1 MLTHIT
7 KLAWICGA
15 VALAAVSAGCDR
27 APEPTAEATPPR
39 STTPVAVDVTRQ
51 ADTAA
56 VDDVVASTDSGL
68 AAADTV
74 SGGGGIL
81 QIETPFCGI
90 PDPAVDFANL
100 LGDFNFAVATEIH
113 AGLTRMGESSLDILP
128 ELASSFTSS
137 QGNTQFEFLLRPGLK
152 FSDGEPLLASDVKWS
167 WERALRK
174 STPPSRARTVLGG
187 IIGADELLAG
197 KSDDLTGVEVVDDR
211 QLIVTLSGPQ
221 PDFPA
226 RVSDPVAFVLQ
237 PYNALAWDDV
247 WTNDDTLPSNAIM
260 ISEIPLIELPV
271 GAGPFKLIEYPD
283 HRMTGSATGGLKRC
297 VLARNPHYHNPDLPK
312 LEGVVGSI
320 HPDIWQNPAE
330 TATRQSAA
338 MTLGELDIARARSV
352 LGGNAAMPTDTPF
365 ALFTSDGGVSIT
377 GLVIDPSRTPFD
389 ELDVRRA
396 FAQSVPDIF
405 TGSVPSVRAT
415 RIFPESFA
423 AHTSPATTST
433 NGDALSR
440 NPQPLTESA
449 RGLTIDYHVWSKE
462 FVGDDDEAIW
472 SMWKE
477 FLDAEI
483 NLRVHGIET
492 NTRRTNPRIVRLN
505 INNIAPFP
513 HDVINAV
520 IGVFGEESMP
530 AQFEQVKLRLKAA
543 KLEPDAAKRIALY
556 NEIEQHLL
564 DQALVIP
571 LDNQGWQTELLV
583 QPWVKGMRYPQFGD
597 SYFRDIWLDETAPNR
612 QLPPP

>member
-1 MLTHIT
+1 MVSTSSD
-7 KLAWICGA
+7 LAG
-15 VALAAVSAGCDR
+15 
-27 APEPTAEATPPR
+27 T
-39 STTPVAVDVTRQ
+39 
-51 ADTAA
+51 
-56 VDDVVASTDSGL
+56 
-68 AAADTV
+68 DTV

-113 AGLTRMGESSLDILP
+113 AGLTRLGESSFDILP
-128 ELASSFTSS
+128 ELASRFTSS
-137 QGNTQFEFLLRPGLK
+137 HGNTQFEFLLRPGLK

-187 IIGADELLAG
+187 IKGADELLAG
-197 KSDDLTGVEVVDDR
+197 RSDELTGIEVVDDR

-237 PYNALAWDDV
+237 PYNTLAWDDV
-247 WTNDDTLPSNAIM
+247 WVNDDAFPSNAIVFN
-260 ISEIPLIELPV
+260 ELRLIELPV

-312 LEGVVGSI
+312 LDAVVGAI
-320 HPDIWQNPAE
+320 HPDIWQNPTE

-338 MTLGELDIARARSV
+338 MTVGELDIAPVRTV
-352 LGGNAAMPTDTPF
+352 LRGKAEMPTDTPF
-365 ALFTSDGGVSIT
+365 TLFNSDGGVSIAA
-377 GLVIDPSRTPFD
+377 LVLDPSRTPFD

-396 FAQSVPDIF
+396 FAQTVPNIF
-405 TGSVPSVRAT
+405 TGMVPSVRAN

-423 AHTSPATTST
+423 THTSRATTST
-433 NGDALSR
+433 NGESMIR

-449 RGLTIDYHVWSKE
+449 RGLTIDYHVWSNE
-462 FVGDDDEAIW
+462 FVGNDDEAIW
-472 SMWKE
+472 SAWE
-477 FLDAEI
+477 ESLDTEI
-483 NLRVHGIET
+483 NLRLLGELGALT
-492 NTRRTNPRIVRLN
+492 NPREANPRIVRFN
-505 INNIAPFP
+505 ISNIAPFP
-513 HDVINAV
+513 HDVLNAV
-520 IGVFGEESMP
+520 IGVFGTESMP
-530 AQFEQVKLRLKAA
+530 APFEQVKVRLEAA

-556 NEIEQHLL
+556 NELEQHLI

-583 QPWVKGMRYPQFGD
+583 QPWVKGMRDPQFGD
-597 SYFRDIWLDETAPNR
+597 SYFRDIWLDETAPDR
-612 QLPPP
+612 QLPTP